1 LRRKSRIFLMIFWC
15 LLQCLFGLSVAG
27 GDRFVAIDR
36 AENEPQVNGAQMAGR
51 DRLGA
56 APSSIF
62 SMTVQS
68 GIFKQT
74 PWPPMHVAGIR
85 LWDTYTYWGML
96 EPSKGK
102 YNWPALDRWLDLAHS
117 HGADVLYT
125 FGVTPTWASAN
136 PGAKCDY
143 NSGGCYPPQNMQ
155 DWDDFVKALAT
166 HAAGRIKYWELWNE
180 ANQHEYWS
188 GGVPAL
194 VTMAQ
199 HAYNI
204 IKVINPSAIIFTPS
218 SVGGATDTSTFLD
231 EFLAAGGGQF
241 VDGVAFH
248 GYGNTIPSSPEE
260 VNRIVDAVH
269 AVMAKRGISSL
280 PLWDTES
287 SWGPAKQ
294 LPNEDDR
301 VAFVARHYL
310 LQWSKGVQRDYW
322 YAWNDNDYGTLWD
335 DSSHNIRRAGV
346 AYRELVAWLTG
357 AQMTTPCAISPDSTW
372 TCGFRLQG
380 GAPAQ
385 VVWNSSVS
393 GASTLQFLPASNY
406 VQYKS
411 LDGSVRPISG
421 GNIQIGNKPV
431 LLLTTTSTLTTG
443 HGSRSKPSPK

>member
-1 LRRKSRIFLMIFWC
+1 LRRNSQILLMIFCC
-15 LLQCLFGLSVAG
+15 LLQCLFGMTVTG
-27 GDRFVAIDR
+27 GESFVAVDR
-36 AENEPQVNGAQMAGR
+36 AENEPLENGAQLADR
-51 DRLGA
+51 DRLSA

-96 EPSKGK
+96 EPSRGN

-125 FGVTPTWASAN
+125 FGVTPTWASSN
-136 PGAKCDY
+136 PTAKCDY
-143 NSGGCYPPQNMQ
+143 NPGGCYPPQNMQ
-155 DWDDFVKALAT
+155 DWDDFVRALTT

-199 HAYNI
+199 HAYSI
-204 IKVINPSAIIFTPS
+204 IKIINPSVIIFTPS
-218 SVGGATDTSTFLD
+218 GVGGATDTSTFLD
-231 EFLAAGGGQF
+231 EFLAAGGGRF

-260 VNRIVDAVH
+260 VNRIVDAVQ

-287 SWGPAKQ
+287 SWGPAKH

-335 DSSHNIRRAGV
+335 DTSHNIRRAGM
-346 AYRELVAWLTG
+346 AYGELVSWLTG
-357 AQMTTPCAISPDSTW
+357 AQMTTPCAMSPDSTW
-372 TCGFRLQG
+372 TCGFTLRG
-380 GAPAQ
+380 GVQAQ

-393 GASTLQFLPASNY
+393 APSTLQFRPAPNY
-406 VQYKS
+406 LQYRS
-411 LDGSVRPISG
+411 LDGSTAPISG
-421 GNIQIGNKPV
+421 GSIQIGSKP
-431 LLLTTTSTLTTG
+431 LLLVTTALGPTKG
-443 HGSRSKPSPK
+443 PGGRSNRPPK